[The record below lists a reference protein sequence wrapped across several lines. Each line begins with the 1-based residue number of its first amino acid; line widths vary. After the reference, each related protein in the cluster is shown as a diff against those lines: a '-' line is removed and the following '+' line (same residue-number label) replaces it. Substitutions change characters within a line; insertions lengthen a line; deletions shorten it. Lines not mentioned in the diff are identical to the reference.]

1 MPSVLSVTAAT
12 GALFA
17 DNNLLN
23 DGWAIYITRS
33 FAHFCV
39 HRVSS
44 LIKISLIDSY
54 IVGLFASGTS
64 LWTRPFL
71 KAALYFVHSLPSRG
85 GEGSCESMNQ
95 SILTKINASFSLP
108 V

>member
-1 MPSVLSVTAAT
+1 MPSVLSVTEAT

-17 DNNLLN
+17 DNHLGN

-64 LWTRPFL
+64 FL
-71 KAALYFVHSLPSRG
+71 DALFSESRALCSFIASKGRG
-85 GEGSCESMNQ
+85 G
-95 SILTKINASFSLP
+95 
-108 V
+108 